1 MTPAVLGDLAL
12 TAAGLG
18 TVLVGAWLLVRGA
31 ARLAVHFGLSPVIVG
46 ATVVA
51 FGTSAP
57 EFVVSLVAGLG
68 DSGGLAVGN
77 VLGSNVTNVAL
88 VLGLAGVVR
97 PVAVHPRLLRWEMP
111 VLAAATA
118 AVVLVGATGTIGR
131 GSGALLFA
139 ALVGFVVLSLRLRP
153 EAAAALGAEGVPP
166 ARSALTRG
174 EVGREAALVALGI
187 AALAVGSEMA
197 VHGAVGTA
205 GRIGV
210 SEVAIGVTVVA
221 IGTSLPEIVTSAVA
235 ALRGEQE
242 IAVANV
248 VGSNVFNLLGVLG
261 LTGAVATLPTEAAL
275 YRFEIPAL
283 VASTA
288 VLFLLAWPRAR
299 VGRPE
304 GVALIVAYAAF
315 LAVVL
320 ARGGA

>member
-1 MTPAVLGDLAL
+1 MGSGLADLAL

-18 TVLVGAWLLVRGA
+18 AVLLGAWLLVKGA
-31 ARLAVHFGLSPVIVG
+31 ARLAVAFGLSPLIVG

-57 EFVVSLVAGLG
+57 EFVVSLVAGLDG
-68 DSGGLAVGN
+68 SGGLAVGN

-88 VLGLAGVVR
+88 VLGLAGVAR
-97 PVAVHPRLLRWEMP
+97 PMAVHPRLLRWEMP

-118 AVVLVGATGTIGR
+118 AVVLVGVGGTIGHAA
-131 GSGALLFA
+131 GAALFA
-139 ALVGFVVLSLRLRP
+139 ALLAFVVLSLRLRP
-153 EAAAALGAEGVPP
+153 EVAAVQVGGELPE
-166 ARSALTRG
+166 AREELTTG
-174 EVGREAALVALGI
+174 EVAREVALVVVGI
-187 AALAVGSEMA
+187 GALAVGSQMA
-197 VHGAVGTA
+197 VHGAVA
-205 GRIGV
+205 SAARIGI

-261 LTGAVATLPTEAAL
+261 LTGALATLPTASEL
-275 YRFEIPAL
+275 YRFEMPAL

-288 VLFLLAWPRAR
+288 VLFLLAWPRGR
-299 VGRPE
+299 IGRPE

-315 LAVVL
+315 LAIVL